1 MAALKY
7 QVIDT
12 RTGRD
17 ASESWGGCSYVVT
30 PDGKVAWWDDSQG
43 WEEDQ
48 DQARYEVRL
57 LDVDAAVA
65 AERERCAK
73 IAEGHDG
80 IYTDGAPVAIAEAI
94 RAG

>member
-1 MAALKY
+1 MS
-7 QVIDT
+7 
-12 RTGRD
+12 RD
-17 ASESWGGCSYVVT
+17 AYPTKRDLEAAIE
-30 PDGKVAWWDDSQG
+30 KHQG
-43 WEEDQ
+43 WMGPTF
-48 DQARYEVRL
+48 RL
-57 LDVDAAVA
+57 PAVQPYVTRQEAVTAAVA